1 MFLQKLIYQ
10 AVRAIISN
18 ESSSTGRTQEDIT
31 NEIVKYMDKYISNYL
46 NELKIQDLYS
56 LNYTNPS
63 MTDLI
68 VYLIYINEYN
78 KHKYLEELEDLR
90 CDLLQLHESSAVITQ
105 KDIYDIVER
114 VIKHYNS

>member
-1 MFLQKLIYQ
+1 MFIQKIIYQ
-10 AVRAIISN
+10 AVKSIISN
-18 ESSSTGRTQEDIT
+18 EASLTGKTQQDISK
-31 NEIVKYMDKYISNYL
+31 EIVQYMDKYISNYL

-68 VYLIYINEYN
+68 IYLIYINEYN
-78 KHKYLEELEDLR
+78 KHKYLEELEDIR
-90 CDLLQLHESSAVITQ
+90 CDLLQLRESSAVITQ